1 MENFIRGLIYA
12 HKEEISILYDTT
24 PGERQRKRD
33 LNTRIMELESILKC
47 EEHPQVTV
55 IRGGALY
62 GR

>member
-1 MENFIRGLIYA
+1 MENYIKGLIYA
-12 HKEEISILYDTT
+12 HKEEISFLYDTT

-33 LNTRIMELESILKC
+33 LTTRIKELEAILEC
-47 EEHPQVTV
+47 EEQSRVTV